1 MWVFGRSYSL
11 NPTLT
16 KTGSRGSG
24 VKVLWDFLPF
34 GLPIFKTS
42 KLGWLSGHFLSYD
55 IFQNTAKKKLV
66 TCLLQS
72 YKLYKWIFGAASFL
86 FVGTHPATKP
96 TTKVQSNTKGPKLTM
111 PQSCWKQW
119 PSAKSGET
127 ATSTL
132 KNGPR
137 KAVADVL
144 TAEHF
149 DKHQVIDPI
158 VHRKKM
164 KKLIQVCLSSMATAT
179 CFCPRNIGPQIS
191 RIYSKMSTNPGI
203 PHAKWWDFKSF
214 FSWKRSVLHLLLLL
228 RAPWLPGP
236 GDGWFQGM
244 MGSALPLKFNEF

>member
-1 MWVFGRSYSL
+1 MGFFAFWTSNFQDLQVGLVVWPFSQ
-11 NPTLT
+11 
-16 KTGSRGSG
+16 
-24 VKVLWDFLPF
+24 LWHF
-34 GLPIFKTS
+34 S
-42 KLGWLSGHFLSYD
+42 KHG
-55 IFQNTAKKKLV
+55 QKKLV

-96 TTKVQSNTKGPKLTM
+96 TTKVQSNTKGPKFTM

-137 KAVADVL
+137 KAVAYVL

-191 RIYSKMSTNPGI
+191 RVYSKMSTNPGI

>member
-1 MWVFGRSYSL
+1 MGFFIFWTSNFQDLQVGLVVWPFSQ
-11 NPTLT
+11 
-16 KTGSRGSG
+16 
-24 VKVLWDFLPF
+24 LWHF
-34 GLPIFKTS
+34 S
-42 KLGWLSGHFLSYD
+42 KHG
-55 IFQNTAKKKLV
+55 QKKLV

-96 TTKVQSNTKGPKLTM
+96 TTKVQSNTKGPKFTM

-179 CFCPRNIGPQIS
+179 CFCPRNIRPQIS
-191 RIYSKMSTNPGI
+191 RVYSKMSTNPGI

>member
-1 MWVFGRSYSL
+1 MGFFTFWTSNFQDLQVGLVVWPFSQ
-11 NPTLT
+11 
-16 KTGSRGSG
+16 
-24 VKVLWDFLPF
+24 LWHF
-34 GLPIFKTS
+34 S
-42 KLGWLSGHFLSYD
+42 KHG
-55 IFQNTAKKKLV
+55 QKKLV

-86 FVGTHPATKP
+86 VGTHPATKP
-96 TTKVQSNTKGPKLTM
+96 TTKVQSNTKGPKFTM

-137 KAVADVL
+137 KAVAYVL

-191 RIYSKMSTNPGI
+191 RVYSKMSTNPGI

>member
-1 MWVFGRSYSL
+1 MGFFTFWTSNFQDLQVGLVVWPFSQ
-11 NPTLT
+11 
-16 KTGSRGSG
+16 
-24 VKVLWDFLPF
+24 LWHF
-34 GLPIFKTS
+34 S
-42 KLGWLSGHFLSYD
+42 KHG
-55 IFQNTAKKKLV
+55 QKKLV

-96 TTKVQSNTKGPKLTM
+96 TTKVQSNTKGPKFTM

-137 KAVADVL
+137 KAVAYVL

-158 VHRKKM
+158 VHRKKW
-164 KKLIQVCLSSMATAT
+164 KNWFKCVFQVWLRLPVSAQEISDHKSPEYTQKWVQIPAYHTQNGGISNHFFRGKGQSSTYFFCFGLRDCRVLVTGDFRAWWEAPCPSNSTSFNFICMRFLVRGLLCL
-179 CFCPRNIGPQIS
+179 QH
-191 RIYSKMSTNPGI
+191 IYT
-203 PHAKWWDFKSF
+203 
-214 FSWKRSVLHLLLLL
+214 
-228 RAPWLPGP
+228 
-236 GDGWFQGM
+236 
-244 MGSALPLKFNEF
+244 